1 MDHSTRSSEEELAA
15 FPAQSSEDH
24 SEGEGEEETGAL
36 GLWTPVSRIGARS
49 TGAFVASVVSCE
61 HAANVCV
68 LSRSDG
74 GLCEAHIR
82 HSAPVLFLN

>member
-1 MDHSTRSSEEELAA
+1 MDHGTRSSEEELAA

-36 GLWTPVSRIGARS
+36 GLWTPARIGARS

-68 LSRSDG
+68 LSGRDG
-74 GLCEAHIR
+74 GLCEAPIR
-82 HSAPVLFLN
+82 HSSPVLFLN